1 VSVSGTKA
9 RAIILKKK
17 VAPGE
22 SLYIDCLLDSGDLRS
37 FKIPGILK
45 SATRSS
51 FHYEPGAV
59 HEVIFTAKA
68 NERVIPRS
76 IELQFS
82 PYEDT
87 QDYKRMHAVAEI
99 VRLADFLKPG
109 PESAEFFT
117 ILCDSLA
124 ALPDAGDTPSV
135 CLDLCYF
142 NLIVALGL
150 AANFSDEDLESTV
163 AYDLET
169 GPLTAQEYA
178 ERPRANFLLPAEWLR
193 GLYGPAADTKV
204 SAAGRETIRKF
215 LSTV

>member
-1 VSVSGTKA
+1 VSASGQKA
-9 RAIILKKK
+9 RAIIIKKK

-87 QDYKRMHAVAEI
+87 QDYQRMQAVAEI
-99 VRLADFLKPG
+99 VRLADYLKSG

-124 ALPDAGDTPSV
+124 ALPDAGDAPSA
-135 CLDLCYF
+135 CLDLCYW
-142 NLIVALGL
+142 NLMVALGL
-150 AANFSDEDLESTV
+150 AANLSDQELENSV
-163 AYDLET
+163 AYDLES

-178 ERPRANFLLPAEWLR
+178 ERPRASFLLTAEWLR
-193 GLYGPAADTKV
+193 GLYGEASDAKAST
-204 SAAGRETIRKF
+204 AGRETIRKF

>member
-1 VSVSGTKA
+1 MSVPGNRA

-22 SLYIDCLLDSGDLRS
+22 SLYLDCLLDSGDLRS

-45 SATRSS
+45 SAKRSA

-59 HEVIFTAKA
+59 HEVIFQAKA

-87 QDYKRMHAVAEI
+87 QDYTRLNAVAEI
-99 VRLADFLKPG
+99 VRLGDFIKPG

-124 ALPDAGDTPSV
+124 ALPEAGEAPSA
-135 CLDLCYF
+135 CLDLCYW

-150 AANFSDEDLESTV
+150 AANLGDDELEKTV
-163 AYDLET
+163 AYNLES
-169 GPLTAQEYA
+169 GPLSAQEYA
-178 ERPRANFLLPAEWLR
+178 ERPRATFLLPAEWLQ
-193 GLYGPAADTKV
+193 GLYGEAAGVKV

>member
-1 VSVSGTKA
+1 MSVSGTKA
-9 RAIILKKK
+9 RAIIVKKK

-22 SLYIDCLLDSGDLRS
+22 SLYLDCLLDSGDLRS

-59 HEVIFTAKA
+59 HEIIFTAKG

-87 QDYKRMHAVAEI
+87 QDYQRMHAVAEI
-99 VRLADFLKPG
+99 VRLADYLKSG
-109 PESAEFFT
+109 PECAEFFT
-117 ILCDSLA
+117 ILSDSLA
-124 ALPDAGDTPSV
+124 ALPDAGASASV
-135 CLDLCYF
+135 CLDLCYW
-142 NLIVALGL
+142 NLMVALGL
-150 AANFSDEDLESTV
+150 AAHLGDEELENTV
-163 AYDLET
+163 AYDLES

-178 ERPRANFLLPAEWLR
+178 ERPRAAFLLPGEWLR
-193 GLYGPAADTKV
+193 GLYGTPADSKV

-215 LSTV
+215 LSTI

>member
-1 VSVSGTKA
+1 MSAAGNRA

-22 SLYIDCLLDSGDLRS
+22 SLYLDCLLDSGDLRS

-45 SATRSS
+45 SAKRSA

-76 IELQFS
+76 IELIFS

-87 QDYKRMHAVAEI
+87 QDYTRLNAVAEI
-99 VRLADFLKPG
+99 VRLADYLKAG

-117 ILCDSLA
+117 ILCDGLA
-124 ALPDAGDTPSV
+124 ALPDAGDAPSV
-135 CLDLCYF
+135 CLDLCYW
-142 NLIVALGL
+142 NLMVALGL
-150 AANFSDEDLESTV
+150 AANLNDEELENTV
-163 AYDLET
+163 AYDLES
-169 GPLTAQEYA
+169 GPLTAQEFA
-178 ERPRANFLLPAEWLR
+178 ERPRAAFLLSAEWLR
-193 GLYGPAADTKV
+193 GLYGETADAKV
-204 SAAGRETIRKF
+204 SAAGRETIRKY

>member
-22 SLYIDCLLDSGDLRS
+22 SLYLDCLLDSGDLRS

-82 PYEDT
+82 PYEDK
-87 QDYKRMHAVAEI
+87 QDYERMNSVAEI
-99 VRLADFLKPG
+99 VRLADFLKSG

-124 ALPDAGDTPSV
+124 ALPDAETPSV
-135 CLDLCYF
+135 CLDLCYW
-142 NLIVALGL
+142 NLLLALGL
-150 AANFSDEDLESTV
+150 AAHPSDAELEQLVMYDLES
-163 AYDLET
+163 
-169 GPLTAQEYA
+169 GPLDAQEYA
-178 ERPRANFLLPAEWLR
+178 ERPRASFLLPAEWLR
-193 GLYGPAADTKV
+193 GLYGEAAAAKV

-215 LSTV
+215 LSTF

>member
-1 VSVSGTKA
+1 MSASGQKA
-9 RAIILKKK
+9 RAIIIKKK
-17 VAPGE
+17 AAPGE
-22 SLYIDCLLDSGDLRS
+22 SLYLDCLLDSGDLRS

-45 SATRSS
+45 SAKRSA

-76 IELQFS
+76 IDLQFS

-87 QDYKRMHAVAEI
+87 QDYQRMQAVAEI
-99 VRLADFLKPG
+99 VRLADYLKPG

-124 ALPDAGDTPSV
+124 ALPDAGDAPSV
-135 CLDLCYF
+135 CLDLCYY
-142 NLIVALGL
+142 NLLVALGL
-150 AANFSDEDLESTV
+150 AANLGDEELENTV
-163 AYDLET
+163 AYDLES

-178 ERPRANFLLPAEWLR
+178 ERPRAAFLLPAEWLR
-193 GLYGPAADTKV
+193 GLYGEAADAKV
-204 SAAGRETIRKF
+204 AATGRETIRKF